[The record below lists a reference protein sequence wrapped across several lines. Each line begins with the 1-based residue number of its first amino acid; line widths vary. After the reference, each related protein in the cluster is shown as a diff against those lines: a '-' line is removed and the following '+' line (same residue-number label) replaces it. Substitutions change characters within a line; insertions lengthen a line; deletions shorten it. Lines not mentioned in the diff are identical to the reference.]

1 MDNIDGSL
9 KTDGSGA
16 EEDNASW
23 DRVTVVL
30 DVRNIVCGQSQV
42 YSNAAMDFGKLLQD
56 VLEGRRCVLSVAVD
70 GVSYDERGR
79 DASRLFHDELRRSG
93 FRVDLVEATNGCGKQ
108 EGADVEIAL
117 TAYDYAGR
125 CDVVELITGD
135 GDFSV
140 LVRRLQQRGVRVNV
154 TSFFGGLSDRLG
166 RSADRVRIMDRM
178 PLVRM
183 GAGTPGAE

>member
-1 MDNIDGSL
+1 MDSIDGSL
-9 KTDGSGA
+9 KTDESSA
-16 EEDNASW
+16 EENNVPG
-23 DRVTVVL
+23 DRVAVVL
-30 DVRNIVCGQSQV
+30 DVRNIVCGQSRE
-42 YSNAAMDFGKLLQD
+42 YSNTAMDFGKLLQD

-70 GVSYDERGR
+70 GVFYDERGR

-93 FRVDLVEATNGCGKQ
+93 FRMDLVEATNGCGKQ

-154 TSFFGGLSDRLG
+154 TSLTGSLSDRLG